1 MIRLIAFFVLAAFVV
16 IPCAHANEAVSEE
29 VAAKIA
35 LEKEPGEI
43 TKTVITKTKT
53 ELVYDFTIKS
63 LGRGM
68 VEVEID
74 GHNGAITG
82 HKVLKIDAYK
92 DLPDPLVLEGDAK
105 AIAIKHVQEN
115 APGRR
120 KPVVTRTEYSVF
132 NATPAYKVELKSGF
146 DTVIVYV
153 NAQTGQVTLPV
164 ENLPQERGR

>member
-115 APGRR
+115 APGTD
-120 KPVVTRTEYSVF
+120 KIFNGADDDASGSV
-132 NATPAYKVELKSGF
+132 AVLEMARVLSDSTAISQGTPAASRAAWTPWRKMQLCS
-146 DTVIVYV
+146 
-153 NAQTGQVTLPV
+153 
-164 ENLPQERGR
+164 